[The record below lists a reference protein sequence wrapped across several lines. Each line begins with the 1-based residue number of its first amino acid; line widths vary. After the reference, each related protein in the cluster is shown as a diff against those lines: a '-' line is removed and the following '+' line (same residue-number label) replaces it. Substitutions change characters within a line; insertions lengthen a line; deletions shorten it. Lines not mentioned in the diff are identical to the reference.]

1 MLGLGM
7 TSCEDFLDQ
16 PTDDNYTAD
25 VYYSNDESCYT
36 GANALYNMPWYD
48 FQRGFI
54 KVGEVLAGN
63 VYWYGGDETQYW
75 TGHVNATQQNLTDM
89 SYSLWTVNSYA
100 NSIYSKIKDAKEAT
114 PAVKNATMGECLVW
128 KAMAY
133 FFLVRAYGPVPIV
146 HDNGKTIADG
156 DYNDMYKARV
166 ENVYEYIIKTL
177 DKAIEL
183 LPDKDPTG
191 LGRIDKYAA
200 EGLLAKV
207 YLTKSGFD
215 PSTTTYSDSDNP
227 YLITTAHQRN
237 AADLEKA
244 AFYAKD
250 VIENSGR
257 VLEPVYSNIFRGTYH
272 GDESLIAWHW
282 NGTGSNWT
290 EQNSLQNDLAIENF
304 DETGKNWGGWN
315 CPSVD
320 LIEAFGEDPTR
331 QARINIDD
339 RRKGTLMMA
348 GDEYDYF
355 YTDCDEPFE
364 LVKATYR
371 GYKIDEKT
379 GKAGLCKKGEWQP
392 STGAAHVKH
401 LVGNR
406 ADHVKYV
413 GYEFGPNM
421 AFGNYTHLLRLA
433 EVYLIYVEAM
443 IGNSASTED
452 PLALK
457 SFYEVRHRSV
467 KGATYPK
474 SITLEEVLKER
485 RLELA
490 CEGDSWYDFVRL
502 YYYNPDKAIE
512 VLNNQKRCQMWGL
525 DALYKTWWGE
535 NGNYSGPFDPEA
547 AEVMYETTPG
557 KHQSFDKSSFTLP
570 LPTADVT
577 MNPHLLEA
585 PVEIDVTQFNY

>member
-1 MLGLGM
+1 M
-7 TSCEDFLDQ
+7 TSCDDFLNQ
-16 PTDDNYTAD
+16 PTTDNYTAD
-25 VYYSNDESCYT
+25 VYYSNDAACYT

-54 KVGEVLAGN
+54 KVGEVMAGN

-75 TGHVNATQQNLTDM
+75 SGHVNASQQNITDM

-100 NSIYSKIKDAKEAT
+100 NSIYSKIQGAKDAST
-114 PAVKNATMGECLVW
+114 AVKNATMGECLTW

-133 FFLVRAYGPVPIV
+133 FFLVRAYGPVPII
-146 HDNGKTIADG
+146 HDNGKMIG
-156 DYNDMYKARV
+156 EGVYNDQYKARV
-166 ENVYEYIIKTL
+166 ECVYEYIINTL
-177 DKAIEL
+177 EKAIEL
-183 LPDKDPTG
+183 LPEKDGTN

-207 YLTKSGFD
+207 YLTKAGFD
-215 PSTTTYSDSDNP
+215 PETTTYAEGDNP
-227 YLITTAHQRN
+227 YLVTTNHQRN
-237 AADLEKA
+237 ADDLAKA
-244 AFYAKD
+244 AMYAKD
-250 VIENSGR
+250 VIDHSGR
-257 VLEPVYSNIFRGTYH
+257 VLEPVYSDIFRGTYH

-290 EQNSLQNDLAIENF
+290 EQNSLQNDLALENF

-331 QARINIDD
+331 QTRVNIDD

-364 LVKATYR
+364 IVKATYR
-371 GYKIDEKT
+371 GYKLDEN
-379 GKAGLCKKGEWQP
+379 GKAGLCNKGEWQP
-392 STGAAHVKH
+392 QTGAAHVKH
-401 LVGNR
+401 LVGDR

-413 GYEFGPNM
+413 GYEFGSNM
-421 AFGNYTHLLRLA
+421 AYGHYTQLLRLA
-433 EVYLIYVEAM
+433 DVYLIYAEAV
-443 IGNSASTED
+443 IGNNGSTSDASAID
-452 PLALK
+452 A
-457 SFYEVRHRSV
+457 FYAVRHRSI
-467 KGATYPK
+467 KTATRPA
-474 SITLEEVLKER
+474 SITLDDVLKER

-490 CEGDSWYDFVRL
+490 CEGDSWYDYVRL

-512 VLNNQKRCQMWGL
+512 ILNNQKRCVYWGL
-525 DALYKTWWGE
+525 DNLYKTWWGE
-535 NGNYSGPFDPEA
+535 NGNYSGPFDPESS
-547 AEVMYETTPG
+547 EVQYENTPG
-557 KHQSFDKSSFTLP
+557 KHQSFDKTSFTLP
-570 LPTADVT
+570 FPTADVK

-585 PVEIDVTQFNY
+585 PVKVDVSQFNY